1 MVNHEYV
8 KMEFFYKKDLHYLE
22 KITKPATSYNKRKD
36 FLLTINT
43 FYAEWCPN
51 CHYDVKTLNVDRI
64 KILLS
69 LLLLFTNN
77 STSV

>member
-8 KMEFFYKKDLHYLE
+8 KIEFFYKKDLHYLE
-22 KITKPATSYNKRKD
+22 KITKPTNSYNKRKD

-51 CHYDVKTLNVDRI
+51 CHYDVKISKT
-64 KILLS
+64 S
-69 LLLLFTNN
+69 LME
-77 STSV
+77 